1 MGILVKINR
10 ELRMLLHEPRPTL
23 RELAMS
29 WALIVLAWSG
39 AASGIACALLML
51 RRLWT

>member
-29 WALIVLAWSG
+29 WALIVLAWSAAAAGVVG
-39 AASGIACALLML
+39 ALMML